1 MPRLKHQWEQLP
13 KIHKIAFTGEVLH
26 IYGCIAK
33 IMSKKRRCTIA
44 GITLLVLFDF
54 YEIDEDG
61 HDDVL
66 RWSKSDIKLGVC
78 LDHDL

>member
-1 MPRLKHQWEQLP
+1 MSRCL
-13 KIHKIAFTGEVLH
+13 
-26 IYGCIAK
+26 

-66 RWSKSDIKLGVC
+66 R
-78 LDHDL
+78 

>member
-1 MPRLKHQWEQLP
+1 MVALLNYVE
-13 KIHKIAFTGEVLH
+13 
-26 IYGCIAK
+26 
-33 IMSKKRRCTIA
+33 KRRCTIA
-44 GITLLVLFDF
+44 GITVLVLFDF

-78 LDHDL
+78 LNHDL